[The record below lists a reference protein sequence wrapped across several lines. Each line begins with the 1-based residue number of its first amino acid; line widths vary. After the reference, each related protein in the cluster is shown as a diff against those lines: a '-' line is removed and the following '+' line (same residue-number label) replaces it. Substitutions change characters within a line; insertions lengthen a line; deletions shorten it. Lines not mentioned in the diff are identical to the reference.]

1 MPKSAICS
9 QPIEM
14 FLIFDMVRVGKTTYR
29 KERVCM
35 ELIICDHDIVET
47 RVIEKSVI
55 DYCKGRN
62 VQVLIRCCTNWQELT
77 CLLKEKPAD
86 GINLPSRLKETPA
99 DTVIVAKAGV
109 AGLDIITGLKVSLRR
124 LIWFSD
130 LDFGV
135 QAYRL
140 GIPYFNMKPITHEK
154 VYHALKMIEES

>member
-1 MPKSAICS
+1 
-9 QPIEM
+9 
-14 FLIFDMVRVGKTTYR
+14 
-29 KERVCM
+29 M

-47 RVIEKSVI
+47 LVIEKSVI

-77 CLLKEKPAD
+77 CLL
-86 GINLPSRLKETPA
+86 
-99 DTVIVAKAGV
+99 
-109 AGLDIITGLKVSLRR
+109 
-124 LIWFSD
+124 SD

-135 QAYRL
+135 QAYQL

>member
-14 FLIFDMVRVGKTTYR
+14 FLIFDMVRVGKTTHR

-47 RVIEKSVI
+47 LVIEKSVI
-55 DYCKGRN
+55 DYCKG
-62 VQVLIRCCTNWQELT
+62 CTNWQELT
-77 CLLKEKPAD
+77 CLLKEKPA
-86 GINLPSRLKETPA
+86 NP
-99 DTVIVAKAGV
+99 VIVAKAGV
-109 AGLDIITGLKVSLRR
+109 AGLDIITGLKVSLGR

-135 QAYRL
+135 QAYQL

>member
-14 FLIFDMVRVGKTTYR
+14 LLIFDMVRVGKTTHR

-47 RVIEKSVI
+47 LVIEKSVI

-77 CLLKEKPAD
+77 CLLKEKPA
-86 GINLPSRLKETPA
+86 NP
-99 DTVIVAKAGV
+99 VIVAKAGV
-109 AGLDIITGLKVSLRR
+109 AGLDIITGLKVSLGR

-135 QAYRL
+135 QAYQL

>member
-1 MPKSAICS
+1 
-9 QPIEM
+9 
-14 FLIFDMVRVGKTTYR
+14 
-29 KERVCM
+29 M

-47 RVIEKSVI
+47 LVIEKSVI

-77 CLLKEKPAD
+77 CLLKEKPA
-86 GINLPSRLKETPA
+86 NP
-99 DTVIVAKAGV
+99 VIVA
-109 AGLDIITGLKVSLRR
+109 ITGLKVSLGR

-135 QAYRL
+135 QAYQL

>member
-14 FLIFDMVRVGKTTYR
+14 FLIFDMVRVGKTTHR

-47 RVIEKSVI
+47 LVIEKSVI

-77 CLLKEKPAD
+77 SAQRKASQ
-86 GINLPSRLKETPA
+86 SRHCSKGWRGWT
-99 DTVIVAKAGV
+99 
-109 AGLDIITGLKVSLRR
+109 
-124 LIWFSD
+124 
-130 LDFGV
+130 
-135 QAYRL
+135 
-140 GIPYFNMKPITHEK
+140 
-154 VYHALKMIEES
+154 